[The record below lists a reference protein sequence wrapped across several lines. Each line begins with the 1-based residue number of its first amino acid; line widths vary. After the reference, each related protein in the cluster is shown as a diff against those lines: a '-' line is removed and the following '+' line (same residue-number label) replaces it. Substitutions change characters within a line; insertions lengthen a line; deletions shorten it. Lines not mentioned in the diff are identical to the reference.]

1 MFCYNSRRTS
11 VLYRSYQAGGAM
23 IPCLQL
29 GQPIQVQ
36 DVGLS
41 PCEHRSVSADGRIVC
56 KKIVEGDPEV
66 SPSLCR
72 SCPYKV
78 LNCAHLRFSL
88 RQRSP
93 SPLVVRFNGRTELWD
108 DGPPE
113 LCLERAACAARVI
126 PILDPG
132 SCLGCPLRRPV
143 QDGTTHEGRRPQPAS
158 RAGKV
163 VPFPTRE
170 AVAATG

>member
-1 MFCYNSRRTS
+1 
-11 VLYRSYQAGGAM
+11 M
-23 IPCLQL
+23 IPCVQL
-29 GQPIQVQ
+29 GQPMQVQ

-41 PCEHRSVSADGRIVC
+41 PCEHRSVSTDGRIVC

-72 SCPYKV
+72 SCPFKLV
-78 LNCAHLRFSL
+78 NCAHFRFSL

-93 SPLVVRFNGRTELWD
+93 SPLLVRFNGRTEIWD

-113 LCLERAACAARVI
+113 LTLLRGACAARVG
-126 PILDPG
+126 PIADTIA
-132 SCLGCPLRRPV
+132 CVGCPLRAPLQEMTSDRTYKA
-143 QDGTTHEGRRPQPAS
+143 QRAN

-170 AVAATG
+170 AVAAVG

>member
-1 MFCYNSRRTS
+1 
-11 VLYRSYQAGGAM
+11 M

-29 GQPIQVQ
+29 GQPILVQ

-41 PCEHRSVSADGRIVC
+41 PCEHRTVSADGRIVC
-56 KKIVEGDPEV
+56 KKIVEGDAEV

-72 SCPYKV
+72 SCPHK
-78 LNCAHLRFSL
+78 LINCAHLRFSL
-88 RQRSP
+88 RQKSP
-93 SPLVVRFNGRTELWD
+93 SPLLVRFNGRTEMWD

-113 LCLERAACAARVI
+113 LLLERAACAARVI
-126 PILDPG
+126 PVLDSGP
-132 SCLGCPLRRPV
+132 CLGCALRRPL
-143 QDGTTHEGRRPQPAS
+143 QEAAGQQGRRPQGAS

-170 AVAATG
+170 AVGATG